1 MILGLIIG
9 FSILI
14 GQSVN
19 DKKEEDATKIKNLEE
34 KVIELENKDAK

>member
-14 GQSVN
+14 GQSMN
-19 DKKEEDATKIKNLEE
+19 DKKEDSAKIKNLEE
-34 KVIELENKDAK
+34 KVVQLENKDAK